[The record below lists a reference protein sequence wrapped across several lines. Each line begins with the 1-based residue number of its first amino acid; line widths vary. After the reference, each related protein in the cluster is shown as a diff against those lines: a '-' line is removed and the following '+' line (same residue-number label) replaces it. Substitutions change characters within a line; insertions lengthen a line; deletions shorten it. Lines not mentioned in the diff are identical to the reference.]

1 MTHPIFSELSIS
13 VDRGWNG
20 VVGPNGSGK
29 TTFLELAAGILEPE
43 LGSVSRPDDMAFCH
57 QRTDTPS
64 DLIRQFLDASD
75 GEAWRLRGILCI
87 EYDWLDRWNTLSH
100 GERKRM
106 QIGSCLWRAPQMLV
120 VDEPTNHLDS
130 QARNQVAQALETFSG
145 LGLLVSHDR
154 DLLDNLCHNTVFI
167 RPGSAENRSGSY
179 TGAAEQIRAEMERE
193 RERYRIEKKNLER
206 LRREEVRRRELAA
219 HQQVRRS
226 KRGIPIHDHDARF
239 KKNRA
244 RISGKDGVGGKLL
257 RQMDGSIRQAEDR
270 LSSIRLGKIGKSG
283 ITIATELVKS
293 DAICRL
299 EETRIPLGD
308 VRSLSIPA
316 LTVGPRSRIGIVGP
330 NGSGKSTLVS
340 RIVNT
345 LTLGPD
351 AYVYIPQEIS
361 MAETEELHLQLRRMT
376 KTELGHAMS
385 AVSRLGSAAGRVI
398 ESAAMSPG
406 ETRKLLLAMGIARS
420 PALVVMDE
428 PTNHMDLPSIES
440 IERAISETICALL
453 LVSHDRRF
461 LHSLV
466 DEVWNLK
473 RTGDDYTLERKIL
486 P

>member
-1 MTHPIFSELSIS
+1 M
-13 VDRGWNG
+13 
-20 VVGPNGSGK
+20 
-29 TTFLELAAGILEPE
+29 
-43 LGSVSRPDDMAFCH
+43 
-57 QRTDTPS
+57 
-64 DLIRQFLDASD
+64 
-75 GEAWRLRGILCI
+75 
-87 EYDWLDRWNTLSH
+87 
-100 GERKRM
+100 
-106 QIGSCLWRAPQMLV
+106 
-120 VDEPTNHLDS
+120 
-130 QARNQVAQALETFSG
+130 
-145 LGLLVSHDR
+145 
-154 DLLDNLCHNTVFI
+154 
-167 RPGSAENRSGSY
+167 
-179 TGAAEQIRAEMERE
+179 
-193 RERYRIEKKNLER
+193 
-206 LRREEVRRRELAA
+206 
-219 HQQVRRS
+219 
-226 KRGIPIHDHDARF
+226 
-239 KKNRA
+239 
-244 RISGKDGVGGKLL
+244 
-257 RQMDGSIRQAEDR
+257 
-270 LSSIRLGKIGKSG
+270 
-283 ITIATELVKS
+283 
-293 DAICRL
+293 